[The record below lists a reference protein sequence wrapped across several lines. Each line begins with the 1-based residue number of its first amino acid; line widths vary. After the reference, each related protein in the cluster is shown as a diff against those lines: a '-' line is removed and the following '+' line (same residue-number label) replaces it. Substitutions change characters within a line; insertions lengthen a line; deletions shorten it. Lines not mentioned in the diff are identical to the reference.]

1 MQLNLENFNIR
12 STNPYLAGPNGL
24 APGEER
30 YIVKAQGLIGIEIFK
45 GDILSINNIEGKQ
58 ECEIVTFDIE
68 GKNNLGIIGQKQNSE
83 AKFIKLILSNS
94 SDYKFLIS
102 KLKKRKIDFYNA
114 KSCNLFD
121 KKTVSGK
128 IEELIVLENGFII
141 IASPGAAMLVD
152 KQDVASD
159 LEVKVLRKNKNNKKL
174 NYFLPEPL
182 ANTKEEYLIKD
193 STALSYEVKEGDF
206 IQVIDIYGQQCSD
219 FMAFNAPQL
228 QKGKEFSI
236 DAYHD

>member
-12 STNPYLAGPNGL
+12 STNPYLAGPIGL

-58 ECEIVTFDIE
+58 ECEIVTFDNE

-102 KLKKRKIDFYNA
+102 KLKKRKIDFYNT
-114 KSCNLFD
+114 KSFNFFD
-121 KKTVSGK
+121 SET
-128 IEELIVLENGFII
+128 
-141 IASPGAAMLVD
+141 AAGATERINSA
-152 KQDVASD
+152 
-159 LEVKVLRKNKNNKKL
+159 RKWIYNYCFTWKNN
-174 NYFLPEPL
+174 
-182 ANTKEEYLIKD
+182 A
-193 STALSYEVKEGDF
+193 
-206 IQVIDIYGQQCSD
+206 C
-219 FMAFNAPQL
+219 
-228 QKGKEFSI
+228 
-236 DAYHD
+236 